1 MASIKEIQTGV
12 SPTSAIFR
20 RIFPGRDEAHAG
32 NERVAAGV
40 VDGGGVAEGVAE
52 RLAEAG
58 NGKVSTT
65 IGITSA
71 EDIVTARQNGR
82 SLVHRIGFSDNQATI
97 VATAI
102 SELARNM
109 LLYAKSG
116 EITITDKIDG
126 YRVGVVVE
134 AVDGGPGI
142 ANIRNAMKSGY
153 STSGGLGFG
162 LSGVRDMVDEF
173 VIRSHEGKGTSVM
186 VTVWLR

>member
-32 NERVAAGV
+32 NERMAAGV
-40 VDGGGVAEGVAE
+40 VEGGGAAEGIAE
-52 RLAEAG
+52 RLAETEAG

-65 IGITSA
+65 IGIASA

-82 SLVHRIGFSDNQATI
+82 SLVHGIGFSDNQATI

-153 STSGGLGFG
+153 STS
-162 LSGVRDMVDEF
+162 
-173 VIRSHEGKGTSVM
+173 
-186 VTVWLR
+186 